1 MSRQDKRNP
10 MGVPLAEWFPR
21 EISHQF
27 SGMASPTAGPAACLI
42 ELYRGKSGSRD
53 AETGVIWNR
62 SEKFVH
68 FSSNRGPDIVAVLK
82 RVGDE
87 GIVAFIPPISLED
100 ELILYIKL
108 ARTRRAWAVVRVLRA
123 AGDDDAEDEGADAGD
138 EQDEAESQDE
148 EEVD

>member
-1 MSRQDKRNP
+1 MC
-10 MGVPLAEWFPR
+10 VPLAEWFPR
-21 EISHQF
+21 EISHPF
-27 SGMASPTAGPAACLI
+27 SGMAKPTAGTSSALI

-87 GIVAFIPPISLED
+87 GIVAFIPPINLED

-123 AGDDDAEDEGADAGD
+123 AGETDEDEPDAGD
-138 EQDEAESQDE
+138 EQDDAESQGE
-148 EEVD
+148 EEED

>member
-1 MSRQDKRNP
+1 MGTDKRNP

-21 EISHQF
+21 DNSHPF
-27 SGMASPTAGPAACLI
+27 SGMAKPTAGTAAALI
-42 ELYRGKSGSRD
+42 EAYRGKSGGRD

-68 FSSNRGPDIVAVLK
+68 FSSNRGPDIIAVLK

-87 GIVAFIPPISLED
+87 GVLAFLPPHNLED

-108 ARTRRAWAVVRVLRA
+108 ERTRRAWAVVRVLRA
-123 AGDDDAEDEGADAGD
+123 PGEQPEEDEQADAGD
-138 EQDEAESQDE
+138 EQDEAESSDE
-148 EEVD
+148 EEMD

>member
-1 MSRQDKRNP
+1 
-10 MGVPLAEWFPR
+10 
-21 EISHQF
+21 
-27 SGMASPTAGPAACLI
+27 MAKPTAGTSSALI

-87 GIVAFIPPISLED
+87 GIVAFIPPINLED

-123 AGDDDAEDEGADAGD
+123 AGETDEDEPDAGD
-138 EQDEAESQDE
+138 EQDDAESQGE
-148 EEVD
+148 EEED